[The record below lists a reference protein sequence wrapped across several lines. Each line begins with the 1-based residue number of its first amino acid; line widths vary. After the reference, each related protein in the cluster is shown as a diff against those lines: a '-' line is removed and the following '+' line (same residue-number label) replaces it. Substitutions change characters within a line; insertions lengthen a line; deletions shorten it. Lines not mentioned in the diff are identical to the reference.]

1 MTEKHYLTCLAPI
14 CQDDRN
20 LNFREEVVW
29 CPGEAVCSKTPY
41 QEFQRKQVEINKEVK
56 KGTFRNIEEGYTL
69 KDLETR
75 SI

>member
-56 KGTFRNIEEGYTL
+56 
-69 KDLETR
+69 
-75 SI
+75 